1 MDGKAEKTT
10 LLTEFACGPGIKN
23 YTFFWGYFLNILFIF
38 CRFSLLP
45 CVCVSGIKW
54 IGWVFSLA
62 LVIFHAGFAARH
74 PDGNTPLCPCWT
86 QHLPPVLRLTP
97 LAACGILF
105 VNLFSFCVENKVFV
119 VYFLFWRF
127 FFAQKLLQRAL
138 PEYFKHVREVTHTHT
153 HTHMSFAISMPL
165 LRKHFKSKFSQR
177 PCRICFAF
185 RLTFYHFHV
194 FPFQFFANA
203 LPSLGGIVESGN
215 RCDLCANAG
224 KWNLNLFRI
233 TCVPLTYVHVG
244 VRGCAWVRMY
254 LVFM

>member
-1 MDGKAEKTT
+1 M
-10 LLTEFACGPGIKN
+10 
-23 YTFFWGYFLNILFIF
+23 
-38 CRFSLLP
+38 
-45 CVCVSGIKW
+45 CVSGIKW

-105 VNLFSFCVENKVFV
+105 VNLFSFCVENKVFA
-119 VYFLFWRF
+119 VYFLFWRVF
-127 FFAQKLLQRAL
+127 LHKNFCKGRCQSILNMCVRSHILTFAQ
-138 PEYFKHVREVTHTHT
+138 THTHT
-153 HTHMSFAISMPL
+153 HTHMSFAISMHL

-203 LPSLGGIVESGN
+203 PFSRGDCRV
-215 RCDLCANAG
+215 RQ
-224 KWNLNLFRI
+224 
-233 TCVPLTYVHVG
+233 PLWPV
-244 VRGCAWVRMY
+244 C
-254 LVFM
+254 